1 MVSFSTE
8 KRIVSLF
15 VRTENPG
22 AILVGNWSVAKPM
35 TRLPSPVDTA
45 QFRTLKRVAI
55 VDGSVDLL
63 AWLEPI
69 LDPGGYEVQ
78 FLDAGDSPFTVI
90 RLAQPDLVVLTL
102 RIEDL
107 ESFTLL
113 SMLKLDPET
122 SHIQV
127 LTYSTEFEGQ
137 QLQHTL
143 GETADERF
151 AARMPALPLN

>member
-1 MVSFSTE
+1 
-8 KRIVSLF
+8 
-15 VRTENPG
+15 
-22 AILVGNWSVAKPM
+22 
-35 TRLPSPVDTA
+35 
-45 QFRTLKRVAI
+45 VAI

-63 AWLEPI
+63 AWLEPL
-69 LDPGGYEVQ
+69 LDPGDYDVQ
-78 FLDAGDSPFTVI
+78 LLDASDAPFTEI
-90 RLAQPDLVVLTL
+90 RFAQPDLVVLTL

-113 SMLKLDPET
+113 SMLKLDAET

-143 GETADERF
+143 GEPADERF
-151 AARMPALPLN
+151 ASRMPSLPLN